1 LQRDEQGS
9 RGPRFGVTAT
19 ATTTPTDCAHHG
31 NRTPSSPHL
40 VHRSDLRGK
49 GLRGPIP
56 VDPTLWGDLPGLENV
71 DLSDNPGL
79 TGGVPSALS
88 AAPSLATM

>member
-1 LQRDEQGS
+1 MTS
-9 RGPRFGVTAT
+9 RGPQGRNLVSPPPPRPPPRTAH
-19 ATTTPTDCAHHG
+19 PEPYPLL
-31 NRTPSSPHL
+31 PSSL
-40 VHRSDLRGK
+40 HRSDLRGK